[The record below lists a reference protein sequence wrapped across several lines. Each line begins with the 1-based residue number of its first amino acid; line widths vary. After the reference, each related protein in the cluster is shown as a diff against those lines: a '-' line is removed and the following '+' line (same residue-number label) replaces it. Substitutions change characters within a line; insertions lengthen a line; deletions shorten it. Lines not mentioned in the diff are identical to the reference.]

1 MKSTKRSN
9 GKKVN
14 LKLKDLKTNK
24 DPRAGMKRGI
34 RPNPDGLQN
43 NHNETLLAE
52 KNITMKSAKSSNGK
66 KVKVNLKDLT
76 PNKDPRGGMKRDIR
90 PSPDG
95 LSSNHNEMFLAEKN
109 ITMKSAKG
117 SNGKKIN
124 LKLKDLTAKKDPRA
138 GVKFTRPSPDGLH
151 MNHNETFLAER
162 NNAMKSSKRNNGK
175 KVNLKLKD
183 LTPDKN
189 PHGGVKA
196 SRPSRDGLQMN
207 HNETFLADV
216 S

>member
-34 RPNPDGLQN
+34 RPNPDGLQA
-43 NHNETLLAE
+43 NHNETFLAE

-76 PNKDPRGGMKRDIR
+76 PN
-90 PSPDG
+90 
-95 LSSNHNEMFLAEKN
+95 
-109 ITMKSAKG
+109 
-117 SNGKKIN
+117 
-124 LKLKDLTAKKDPRA
+124 KDPRA